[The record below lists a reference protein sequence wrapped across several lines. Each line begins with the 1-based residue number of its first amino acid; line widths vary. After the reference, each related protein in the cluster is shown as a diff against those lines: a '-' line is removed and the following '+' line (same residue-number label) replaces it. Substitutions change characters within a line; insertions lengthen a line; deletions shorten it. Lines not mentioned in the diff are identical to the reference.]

1 MLLSRNCCTVSRNS
15 LPISR
20 NHPLTPRNYR
30 SVPRDHPSRFAEFF
44 RSAEFS
50 PHFAESSPHSAEFS
64 HHFAE
69 SSPHSAELPLR
80 FAEFFLHYE
89 ERSATSETPFRSRS
103 PCPLFIQLLLKIL
116 LMVSNARIIWFIV
129 QRFCIVLIGIFI

>member
-1 MLLSRNCCTVSRNS
+1 MRTTADSFFYCVMKGRV
-15 LPISR
+15 
-20 NHPLTPRNYR
+20 H
-30 SVPRDHPSRFAEFF
+30 VAFAELLHCF
-44 RSAEFS
+44 AEFS
-50 PHFAESSPHSAEFS
+50 PHFAELLHCFAEFPPHSAEFSPHSAEFS
-64 HHFAE
+64 PHFAE

-129 QRFCIVLIGIFI
+129 QCFCIVLIGIFVKP